1 MMKRSNKILI
11 IMLACAG
18 VAMGFGFFVIRSRS
32 GPLPTPQTNVTDQKT
47 TPAPVVKDVPKQDA
61 PVVTTDWKVYTND
74 KHGFSI
80 SYPPYLKA
88 GSVSDNSVL
97 GTYQVPVR
105 GLHVGSLLLIALKD
119 PSVKKSAVELFQG
132 VYDAAKNP
140 KPAIGA
146 EVAPVECKIELDT
159 AKIRAVSCNGEGG
172 AARYAYITGTA
183 YDVFVDGYS
192 KGYDKQDNGN
202 LKDADFKTI
211 LSTFK
216 FASETSASASPNPV
230 IPPTA
235 ASPTP
240 GTTPPTPTT
249 PPTTPTIQMFT
260 INADDSS
267 ATPSQITVN
276 KGAIVQITFIV
287 GTNTYY
293 GGLDFKSSVVN
304 SGTVNA
310 GQSKTISFK
319 AGESFQFTPY
329 WPASSV
335 AKNYKIAVTVQ

>member
-18 VAMGFGFFVIRSRS
+18 VAMGFGFLVIRGRS
-32 GPLPTPQTNVTDQKT
+32 GPLPTPQTKVTDQKT

-119 PSVKKSAVELFQG
+119 TSVKKSVVELFQG
-132 VYDAAKNP
+132 VYDADKNP

-216 FASETSASASPNPV
+216 FASETSASASP
-230 IPPTA
+230 
-235 ASPTP
+235 
-240 GTTPPTPTT
+240 
-249 PPTTPTIQMFT
+249 
-260 INADDSS
+260 
-267 ATPSQITVN
+267 SQITVN

-319 AGESFQFTPY
+319 AGESFQFIPY